1 VDKLFATLTSM
12 DPLYVVM
19 IAVAA
24 AVQLILM
31 FCWPIL
37 RKAGRAGWPAI
48 VPIYNLI
55 AVLDVAGKPKW
66 WILLYLLYA
75 IPWVGVIILLIISV
89 IVCVGL
95 ARNFGKSEGFGIWMV
110 FLPFVFFPILA
121 FGGAKYGAA
130 APPAEAPGYPA

>member
-1 VDKLFATLTSM
+1 MDTLFATLSSM
-12 DPLYVVM
+12 DPLFVVM

-24 AVQLILM
+24 FVQLILM
-31 FCWPIL
+31 CCWPIL
-37 RKAGRAGWPAI
+37 RKAGRPGWPAI

-55 AVLDVAGKPKW
+55 ALLEVAGKPKW
-66 WILLYLLYA
+66 WVLLYLLCA

-110 FLPFVFFPILA
+110 FLPFIFFPILA

-130 APPAEAPGYPA
+130 PPPGEKSYTN